1 MISMSSHL
9 RRSSLFPVAS
19 SIVLSLVI
27 GAITI
32 FCSTALAQTTH
43 LDELKQNISTREDT
57 IKQLEQEIAD
67 YKQRLS
73 NVGSQ
78 KKTLQGALQTLD
90 LSRAKLSKDIRLTQM
105 KIERTNDL
113 ISELNGS
120 ISQKQIKIEK
130 NKTAI
135 SDIILKIDR
144 IDANTLIEALLSND
158 TISSFLEDVDNME
171 RLQASIGDNIKS
183 LERLKSEL
191 GGTKTSYQSEREK
204 LTGLSAQLSDQKEI
218 SDSERKQQ
226 ATLLLETKN
235 QESSYKKLLAD
246 REARKK
252 QFEQEINDFEA
263 QLRAEIDPNSFPAP
277 GTKVFAYPIDDHF
290 VTQKF
295 GKTVDAQRLYVSGTH
310 NGTDFRA
317 TPGTIIKS
325 VADGTVV
332 ATGDT
337 DKTCPNASYGRWVLI
352 RHRNGL
358 SSLYGHL
365 ELIKVRAGQ
374 ELEQGDTIG
383 YSGNTGY
390 STGPHLHLTVY
401 VSSAVQVTQLPSK
414 TCRGAIFT
422 IPVAPQNAYLDP
434 QAYL

>member
-1 MISMSSHL
+1 MSSYL
-9 RRSSLFPVAS
+9 RGSLLFSVALSLIIVAS
-19 SIVLSLVI
+19 T
-27 GAITI
+27 IT
-32 FCSTALAQTTH
+32 FSTALAQTTH

-67 YKQRLS
+67 FKQRLS
-73 NVGSQ
+73 NVDSQ

-120 ISQKQIKIEK
+120 ISQKQLKIEK

-135 SDIILKIDR
+135 SDIIIKIDR
-144 IDANTLIEALLSND
+144 IDANTLVEALLSND

-171 RLQASIGDNIKS
+171 KLQASIRDNIKS

-191 GGTKTSYQSEREK
+191 GGTKTSYQSERKK

-226 ATLLLETKN
+226 SALLLVTKN
-235 QESSYKKLLAD
+235 QESNYKKLLAD

-263 QLRAEIDPNSFPAP
+263 QLRAEIDPNSFPTP
-277 GTKVFAYPIDDHF
+277 GTKVFAYPLDEHF
-290 VTQKF
+290 ITQKF

-325 VADGTVV
+325 VANGTVT

-352 RHRNGL
+352 KHRNGL
-358 SSLYGHL
+358 STLYGHL

-414 TCRGAIFT
+414 SCRGAIFT

-434 QAYL
+434 LAYL